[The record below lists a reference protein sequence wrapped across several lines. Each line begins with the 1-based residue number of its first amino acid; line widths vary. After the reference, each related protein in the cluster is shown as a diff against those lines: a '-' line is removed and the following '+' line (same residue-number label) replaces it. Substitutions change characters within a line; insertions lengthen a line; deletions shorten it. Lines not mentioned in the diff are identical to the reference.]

1 MRQPIQQFVQT
12 QLGPSDMIGLMY
24 PLESVFNVRMTRN
37 HNAVVSGV
45 EPLLRKAAAVDRMVA
60 SARRHPVVTV
70 LGAAAVAL
78 LASRKVFDLATRVLT
93 IYALFK
99 R

>member
-1 MRQPIQQFVQT
+1 V
-12 QLGPSDMIGLMY
+12 SH
-24 PLESVFNVRMTRN
+24 PLQDLAQRRLELVERSTAQRA
-37 HNAVVSGV
+37 AVVSGV
-45 EPLLRKAAAVDRMVA
+45 EPLLHKAAALDRMVA

-78 LASRKVFDLATRVLT
+78 LASRKVFDLATRVLA

>member
-1 MRQPIQQFVQT
+1 MSHPLQDLAQRRLELVERSAVQ
-12 QLGPSDMIGLMY
+12 
-24 PLESVFNVRMTRN
+24 RA
-37 HNAVVSGV
+37 AVVSGV

-78 LASRKVFDLATRVLT
+78 LASRKGFDIATRVLA